1 MTTPQTAALSAL
13 DAARKA
19 VIDLS
24 GWGRR
29 FVFYQPRNL
38 AFWVYAVLVAGG
50 GITFTSYV
58 GRGPDPTVTAVAIVL
73 FILYGA
79 VFWWFTQRADRY
91 AQLPIKLMVVA
102 LLWGSFGAAWMM
114 AAPANDAIGDLYAK
128 MFGQSWA
135 LSWGAGLSAP
145 FTEELAKGCG
155 LLLLIALAPRIV
167 RTAFDGFILGL
178 LIGLGFQIT
187 EDISYA
193 LNSSNGHFGVDPVGS
208 AIGTIWLRMVTGV
221 AGHFLYT
228 AIFCA
233 GLIYLL
239 GRPAEPRR
247 VGRGLLLMA
256 IAPLLHGIWDGGLAI
271 VGGNAPAMFV
281 LWAAEIVIAL
291 IIFAQVFK
299 LTVARER
306 DLMRTVM
313 APEVA
318 REVITHAEL
327 DAMAGDRKTRK
338 DYRKA
343 TPVPRDRRT
352 AGYLLDA
359 ADDLAAVLAKS
370 RGTDTD
376 EVRFARA
383 EIDRIRHHQPPRW

>member
-1 MTTPQTAALSAL
+1 MTTPREAELSVL
-13 DAARKA
+13 DAARDA
-19 VIDLS
+19 AIDVS

-38 AFWVYAVLVAGG
+38 AFWMYAVLVTGG
-50 GITFTSYV
+50 LITFISYV
-58 GRGPDPTVTAVAIVL
+58 GSGPDATATAVAIVL
-73 FILYGA
+73 FVLYGA

-102 LLWGSFGAAWMM
+102 LLWGALGAAWMM
-114 AAPANDAIGDLYAK
+114 AAPANDALGDLYAK
-128 MFGQSWA
+128 TFGQSWA

-145 FTEELAKGCG
+145 FTEELAKGSG
-155 LLLLIALAPRIV
+155 LLLLIALAPRII
-167 RTAFDGFILGL
+167 RTAFDGFILGVL
-178 LIGLGFQIT
+178 MGLGFQIT

-193 LNSSNGHFGVDPVGS
+193 LTSSGGHFGVDPVGS

-233 GLIYLL
+233 GLIYVL

-271 VGGNAPAMFV
+271 VGGNATRVVA

-291 IIFAQVFK
+291 IIFARVFS

-306 DLMRTVM
+306 DLMRTLM

-318 REVITHAEL
+318 RSVITHAEL

-338 DYRKA
+338 HYRKA
-343 TPVPRDRRT
+343 TTTPRDRRT
-352 AGYLLDA
+352 AGYILDA
-359 ADDLAAVLAKS
+359 ADDLAAELARS

-383 EIDRIRHHQPPRW
+383 EIDRIRRHQPPRW

>member
-1 MTTPQTAALSAL
+1 ML
-13 DAARKA
+13 DAARDA
-19 VIDLS
+19 AIDVS

-38 AFWVYAVLVAGG
+38 AFWTYALLVAGG
-50 GITFTSYV
+50 LITFTHYV
-58 GRGPDPTVTAVAIVL
+58 GSGPNATATTVAIVL
-73 FILYGA
+73 FVLYGA

-102 LLWGSFGAAWMM
+102 LLWGALGAAWMM

-128 MFGQSWA
+128 TFGQSWA

-145 FTEELAKGCG
+145 LTEELAKGSG
-155 LLLLIALAPRIV
+155 LLLLIAIAPRII
-167 RTAFDGFILGL
+167 RTAFDGFILGVL
-178 LIGLGFQIT
+178 MGLGFQIT
-187 EDISYA
+187 EDVSYA
-193 LNSSNGHFGVDPVGS
+193 LNSSGGHFGVDPVGS

-228 AIFCA
+228 AIFCT
-233 GLIYLL
+233 GLIYVL

-247 VGRGLLLMA
+247 VRRGTGL
-256 IAPLLHGIWDGGLAI
+256 DGDRPTAARDMGWRVGHRRRQRDARASS
-271 VGGNAPAMFV
+271 VGGRNRDRTDHLCAR
-281 LWAAEIVIAL
+281 
-291 IIFAQVFK
+291 VFS

-306 DLMRTVM
+306 DLMRTLM

-318 REVITHAEL
+318 RERDHPS
-327 DAMAGDRKTRK
+327 RTRRHRRGSQDPK

-343 TPVPRDRRT
+343 ATTPRDRRT
-352 AGYLLDA
+352 AGYILDA
-359 ADDLAAVLAKS
+359 VDDLAAELARS
-370 RGTDTD
+370 RGTETD

-383 EIDRIRHHQPPRW
+383 EIDRIRRHQPPHW